1 MIFINYNSF
10 YVSLNSEIENVNTD
24 QTSMN
29 AYAEVN
35 AEWVMEVLPKQKPQ
49 DTNDKTVPDKIL
61 EMLDQEMDVPNVS
74 HTQLFLTFWYQIYL
88 KPLKLNFYS
97 ITLP

>member
-1 MIFINYNSF
+1 MNYNSF

-74 HTQLFLTFWYQIYL
+74 HTQLFLTLAI
-88 KPLKLNFYS
+88 
-97 ITLP
+97 

>member
-29 AYAEVN
+29 AYAVVN
-35 AEWVMEVLPKQKPQ
+35 AEWVLEVLPKQKPQ

-74 HTQLFLTFWYQIYL
+74 HTQLFLTLAI
-88 KPLKLNFYS
+88 
-97 ITLP
+97 

>member
-1 MIFINYNSF
+1 
-10 YVSLNSEIENVNTD
+10 
-24 QTSMN
+24 MN

-49 DTNDKTVPDKIL
+49 DTIGKTVPDKIL

-74 HTQLFLTFWYQIYL
+74 HTQLFLTLAI
-88 KPLKLNFYS
+88 
-97 ITLP
+97 

>member
-35 AEWVMEVLPKQKPQ
+35 AEWVMEVLPRQKPQ

-74 HTQLFLTFWYQIYL
+74 HTQLFLTLAI
-88 KPLKLNFYS
+88 
-97 ITLP
+97 

>member
-49 DTNDKTVPDKIL
+49 NTNDKTVPDKIL

-74 HTQLFLTFWYQIYL
+74 HTQLFLTLAI
-88 KPLKLNFYS
+88 
-97 ITLP
+97 

>member
-10 YVSLNSEIENVNTD
+10 YVSVNSEIENVNTD

-74 HTQLFLTFWYQIYL
+74 HTQLFLTLAI
-88 KPLKLNFYS
+88 
-97 ITLP
+97 

>member
-74 HTQLFLTFWYQIYL
+74 HTQLFLTLAI
-88 KPLKLNFYS
+88 
-97 ITLP
+97 

>member
-35 AEWVMEVLPKQKPQ
+35 AKWVMEVLPKQKPQ

-61 EMLDQEMDVPNVS
+61 EMLDQEMDVPNVR
-74 HTQLFLTFWYQIYL
+74 HTQLFLTLAI
-88 KPLKLNFYS
+88 
-97 ITLP
+97 

>member
-1 MIFINYNSF
+1 
-10 YVSLNSEIENVNTD
+10 
-24 QTSMN
+24 MN

-74 HTQLFLTFWYQIYL
+74 HTQLFLTLAI
-88 KPLKLNFYS
+88 
-97 ITLP
+97 

>member
-24 QTSMN
+24 QTSMT

-74 HTQLFLTFWYQIYL
+74 HTQLFLTLAI
-88 KPLKLNFYS
+88 
-97 ITLP
+97 